1 MPARDNEPEF
11 IRYLRD
17 QFRRWGPVE
26 IRRMF
31 GGHGVFRGGA
41 MFGLIH
47 DEMLFLRSD
56 DANSAAFAAA
66 GMGPF
71 RYRRRGKLVALA
83 YHQAPPEALEDSE
96 VLGEWADLAFAAA
109 LRRAEARA
117 KRPSIKKQAA
127 KTPGA
132 KTVAAKKP
140 AMKKSSPQKPPAKR
154 RAR

>member
-1 MPARDNEPEF
+1 VARDAEPEF

-31 GGHGVFRGGA
+31 GGHGIFRGGV
-41 MFGLIH
+41 MFALIH
-47 DEMLFLRSD
+47 DETLFLRSD
-56 DANSAAFAAA
+56 DANRAAFAAA

-83 YHQAPPEALEDSE
+83 YHQAPPEALEDSD
-96 VLGEWADLAFAAA
+96 VLGEWADLGFAAA
-109 LRRAEARA
+109 QRRAAAGRV
-117 KRPSIKKQAA
+117 KRPATGTRA
-127 KTPGA
+127 TNVPAGKTPR
-132 KTVAAKKP
+132 
-140 AMKKSSPQKPPAKR
+140 AKR

>member
-1 MPARDNEPEF
+1 MPSRDAEPEF

-31 GGHGVFRGGA
+31 GGRGVFRGGT
-41 MFGLIH
+41 MFALIH

-56 DANSAAFAAA
+56 DANRAAFAAA

-83 YHQAPPEALEDSE
+83 YHQAPPEALEDSDL
-96 VLGEWADLAFAAA
+96 LGTGPISLSP
-109 LRRAEARA
+109 RRCGGRKRARNS
-117 KRPSIKKQAA
+117 P
-127 KTPGA
+127 
-132 KTVAAKKP
+132 
-140 AMKKSSPQKPPAKR
+140 PQKSWP
-154 RAR
+154 

>member
-1 MPARDNEPEF
+1 MTAQDFEPEF

-17 QFRRWGPVE
+17 QLRRWGPVE

-31 GGHGVFRGGA
+31 GGHGIFRGGT
-41 MFGLIH
+41 MFALIH

-56 DANSAAFAAA
+56 DANRAAFAAA

-83 YHQAPPEALEDSE
+83 YHQAPPEALEDSDI
-96 VLGEWADLAFAAA
+96 LGEWADLAFAAA

-117 KRPSIKKQAA
+117 KPRAA
-127 KTPGA
+127 RKRA
-132 KTVAAKKP
+132 QNKP
-140 AMKKSSPQKPPAKR
+140 AAQKPEARR

>member
-1 MPARDNEPEF
+1 LRDFEPEF

-31 GGHGVFRGGA
+31 GGHGIFRGGV
-41 MFGLIH
+41 MFALIH

-56 DANSAAFAAA
+56 DGNRAAFAAA
-66 GMGPF
+66 GMAPF

-83 YHQAPPEALEDSE
+83 YHQAPPEAVEDSD
-96 VLGEWADLAFAAA
+96 VLGQWADLGFAAA
-109 LRRAEARA
+109 LRRVEARA
-117 KRPSIKKQAA
+117 KRAPA
-127 KTPGA
+127 KRA
-132 KTVAAKKP
+132 AAKKP
-140 AMKKSSPQKPPAKR
+140 ALNNPAAKKPKR

>member
-1 MPARDNEPEF
+1 LRDFEPEF

-31 GGHGVFRGGA
+31 GGHGVFRGGM
-41 MFGLIH
+41 MFALIH

-56 DANSAAFAAA
+56 NGNQAAFAAA

-83 YHQAPPEALEDSE
+83 YHQAPPEAVEDSDL
-96 VLGEWADLAFAAA
+96 LGKWADLAFAAA

-117 KRPSIKKQAA
+117 RRP
-127 KTPGA
+127 
-132 KTVAAKKP
+132 VAAKKP
-140 AMKKSSPQKPPAKR
+140 AVKQRAVKKVQAR
-154 RAR
+154 HRAR

>member
-1 MPARDNEPEF
+1 MAAASATSLENEPEF

-31 GGHGVFRGGA
+31 GGHGVFRGGT
-41 MFGLIH
+41 MFALIH

-56 DANSAAFAAA
+56 DANRAAFAAA

-83 YHQAPPEALEDSE
+83 YHQAPPEAVEDSDI
-96 VLGEWADLAFAAA
+96 LGQWADLAFAAA
-109 LRRAEARA
+109 LRRSGARA
-117 KRPSIKKQAA
+117 KRA
-127 KTPGA
+127 
-132 KTVAAKKP
+132 AAKKP
-140 AMKKSSPQKPPAKR
+140 KAKR
-154 RAR
+154 RTR

>member
-1 MPARDNEPEF
+1 MARDFEPEF

-31 GGHGVFRGGA
+31 GGHGIFRGGT
-41 MFGLIH
+41 MFALIH

-56 DANSAAFAAA
+56 DANRAAFAAA

-83 YHQAPPEALEDSE
+83 YHQAPPEAVEDSDI
-96 VLGEWADLAFAAA
+96 LGGWADLAFAAA

-117 KRPSIKKQAA
+117 PRTQAKLFRARKPAGKK
-127 KTPGA
+127 PP
-132 KTVAAKKP
+132 AKKP
-140 AMKKSSPQKPPAKR
+140 HAKR

>member
-1 MPARDNEPEF
+1 MNEEPEF

-17 QFRRWGPVE
+17 HFRRWGPVE

-31 GGHGVFRGGA
+31 GGHGIFRGGT
-41 MFGLIH
+41 MFALIH

-56 DANSAAFAAA
+56 DANRAAFAAA

-83 YHQAPPEALEDSE
+83 YHQAPPEALEDSDI
-96 VLGEWADLAFAAA
+96 LGQWADLAFAAA
-109 LRRAEARA
+109 LRRAKARTQ
-117 KRPSIKKQAA
+117 RPPARK
-127 KTPGA
+127 PGPSRP
-132 KTVAAKKP
+132 AAKKP
-140 AMKKSSPQKPPAKR
+140 LAKR

>member
-1 MPARDNEPEF
+1 MPGRDNEPEF

-31 GGHGVFRGGA
+31 GGHGIFRGGV

-56 DANSAAFAAA
+56 DANHAAFAAA

-83 YHQAPPEALEDSE
+83 YHQAPPEAVEDSE
-96 VLGEWADLAFAAA
+96 VLGGWADLAFAAA
-109 LRRAEARA
+109 LRRVEARA
-117 KRPSIKKQAA
+117 KQSP
-127 KTPGA
+127 
-132 KTVAAKKP
+132 VKKP
-140 AMKKSSPQKPPAKR
+140 AARKSAAKMPPAKR

>member
-1 MPARDNEPEF
+1 MARDNEPEF

-17 QFRRWGPVE
+17 QFRRWGAVE

-31 GGHGVFRGGA
+31 GGHGIFRGGT
-41 MFGLIH
+41 MFALIH

-56 DANSAAFAAA
+56 DVNRAAFAAA

-96 VLGEWADLAFAAA
+96 ILGAWADLAFAAA

-117 KRPSIKKQAA
+117 KRPTTRRPAQR
-127 KTPGA
+127 
-132 KTVAAKKP
+132 KP
-140 AMKKSSPQKPPAKR
+140 AQKRPATRKPIAKR
-154 RAR
+154 RAQ

>member
-1 MPARDNEPEF
+1 LENEPEF

-31 GGHGVFRGGA
+31 GGHGVFRGGT
-41 MFGLIH
+41 MFALIH

-56 DANSAAFAAA
+56 DANRAAFAAA

-83 YHQAPPEALEDSE
+83 YHQAPPEAVEESDI
-96 VLGEWADLAFAAA
+96 LGQWADLAFAAA
-109 LRRAEARA
+109 LRRAGARA
-117 KRPSIKKQAA
+117 KRA
-127 KTPGA
+127 
-132 KTVAAKKP
+132 AAKKP
-140 AMKKSSPQKPPAKR
+140 KAKR
-154 RAR
+154 RTR